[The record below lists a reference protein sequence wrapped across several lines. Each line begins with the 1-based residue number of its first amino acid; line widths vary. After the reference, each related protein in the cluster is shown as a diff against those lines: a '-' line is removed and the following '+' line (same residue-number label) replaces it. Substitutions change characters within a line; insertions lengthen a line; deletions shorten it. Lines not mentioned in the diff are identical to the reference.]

1 MQSVG
6 RKLSGILRAVV
17 FRPGRFALLILLCV
31 GSLARG
37 NINLEFRPAVFT
49 VAPNAN
55 VNVGLYLVSDNAT
68 TQYSIA
74 ADIVFGWTNSRLQ
87 FLGIDNTGGAAVLS
101 SALPNDGNLNEVN
114 PPQDGNGFYQML
126 GNFGSPVPATPS
138 GTLLTTFRFKAL
150 STSCTGASVSVLPS
164 GGAPVRVTK
173 VLDGIIP
180 NNNITGTFGSS
191 IVYIDGV
198 APIID
203 SCAPPQIVPAGPT
216 CQAFMPD
223 LTGLISVTDNCA
235 GNLQIT
241 QTPMVGSLLTP
252 GPHAVTIQVRDP
264 GNNTASCNTSVNVMD
279 QTPPTLVDCPTNI
292 TVNTNAGACT
302 AVVSWTP
309 PTAED
314 NCEGLTV
321 VRTQGPPPGSVFAG
335 GSTTTIEYTATDSA
349 SLTSVCSF
357 TVTVTPSPD
366 MDNDSD
372 VDLDDLPIFVSVLL
386 GLDTTPVRV
395 ARADVN
401 CDGLVDG
408 RDVQPFTDIL
418 AP

>member
-1 MQSVG
+1 MRRWQ
-6 RKLSGILRAVV
+6 I
-17 FRPGRFALLILLCV
+17 ALLVTLCA
-31 GSLARG
+31 GSIARG
-37 NINLEFRPAVFT
+37 NINLVLRPAVFT

-55 VNVGLYLVSDNAT
+55 VNVGLYLVSDNAS
-68 TQYSIA
+68 TQFSIA
-74 ADIVFGWTNSRLQ
+74 ADVVFGWNNVQLQ

-126 GNFGSPVPATPS
+126 GNFGSPVPATPA

-150 STSCTGASVSVLPS
+150 STSCAGAGVSILPS
-164 GGAPVRVTK
+164 GGAPLRVTK

-180 NNNITGTFGSS
+180 NNNITGTLGSAL
-191 IVYIDGV
+191 VFIDGV
-198 APIID
+198 APIIN
-203 SCAPPQIVPAGPT
+203 SCAPIQTVPVGPACT
-216 CQAFMPD
+216 GVMPD
-223 LTGLISVTDNCA
+223 VTGLISVTDNCS

-241 QTPMVGSLLTP
+241 QTPVAGTLLSPGSHP
-252 GPHAVTIQVRDP
+252 VAIQVRDP
-264 GNNTASCNTSVNVMD
+264 GNNTATCNTSVNVVD
-279 QTPPTLVDCPTNI
+279 QTPPTLVGCPTNI
-292 TVNTNAGACT
+292 TVNTNAGSCT
-302 AVVSWTP
+302 AVVSWTA

-321 VRTQGPPPGSVFAG
+321 VRTQGPPPGSAFAG

-366 MDNDSD
+366 MDDDTD
-372 VDLDDLPIFVSVLL
+372 VDLDDLPIFVNVLL

-401 CDGLVDG
+401 CDGSVDG
-408 RDVQPFTDIL
+408 RDIQPFTDL
-418 AP
+418 LTP